1 MSGGTSDDVSDE
13 LSDEPVEG
21 IRGGSARPI

>member
-1 MSGGTSDDVSDE
+1 MSGGMSDGRSDE